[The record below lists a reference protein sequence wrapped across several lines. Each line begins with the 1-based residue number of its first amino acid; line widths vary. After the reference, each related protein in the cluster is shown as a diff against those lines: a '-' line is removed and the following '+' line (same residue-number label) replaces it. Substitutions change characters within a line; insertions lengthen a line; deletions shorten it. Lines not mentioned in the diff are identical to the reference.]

1 MDTTNP
7 INGNDLGAVAENLI
21 MEAPNSQEAIEDAV
35 EVTDDGQPEMVEAEA
50 EVVDDTEIQASEESV
65 DEEYEEAE
73 ESEVQ
78 EEPVYRVRVDGEE
91 KEVSLDELKRG
102 YSGQKYIQKG
112 MAEAAQAKKQVE
124 EVTQKVTQ
132 ERQMLAQMMQQIQNG
147 EIPPV
152 PQYPSEELRASDPLG
167 YLEAEAEYRRAV
179 DKRND
184 FDRKAQYIAQ
194 QQRAQE
200 EQQHNQFLEQQA
212 MRLQEWMPDFADPE
226 KRAVFIKE
234 MTTKAKKHYDLTN
247 EQISTVKTAEE
258 VMILNDAL
266 KWRELQQTKTAATKK
281 AEGARP
287 VVKPAAKRA
296 ATAGK
301 ATKSKQAR
309 AQMQKRG
316 GIDDVA
322 NFLLS

>member
-1 MDTTNP
+1 METTNP
-7 INGNDLGAVAENLI
+7 INGNDIGAVAESLI
-21 MEAPNSQEAIEDAV
+21 MEAPNPQEAIEDAV
-35 EVTDDGQPEMVEAEA
+35 EVTDDGQPETVEAEA
-50 EVVDDTEIQASEESV
+50 EVVDDTEINASEENV

-73 ESEVQ
+73 ESAVQ

-91 KEVSLDELKRG
+91 KEVNLDELKRG

-112 MAEAAQAKKQVE
+112 MAEAAEAKKQVE

-147 EIPPV
+147 EVPPV

-184 FDRKAQYIAQ
+184 FDRKAQYVAQ
-194 QQRAQE
+194 QQRQQE
-200 EQQHNQFLEQQA
+200 EQQHNQYLEQQA
-212 MRLQEWMPDFADPE
+212 MRLAEWMPEFSDPE
-226 KRAVFIKE
+226 KRSVFIKD
-234 MTTKAKKHYDLTN
+234 MSVKAKKHYDLSN
-247 EQISTVKTAEE
+247 EQISSVKTAEE
-258 VMILNDAL
+258 VIILNDAL
-266 KWRELQQTKTAATKK
+266 KWRELQQTKANATKK

-296 ATAGK
+296 ASAGK
-301 ATKSKQAR
+301 ASKAKQAQ

-316 GIDDVA
+316 TIDDVA

>member
-1 MDTTNP
+1 VDTTNP

-21 MEAPNSQEAIEDAV
+21 MEAPNPQEAIEDAV
-35 EVTDDGQPEMVEAEA
+35 EVTDDGQPETVEAEA

-78 EEPVYRVRVDGEE
+78 EEPIYRVRVDGEE

-147 EIPPV
+147 EIPPM

-184 FDRKAQYIAQ
+184 FDRKAQYVAQ

-226 KRAVFIKE
+226 KRTVFIKE
-234 MTTKAKKHYDLTN
+234 MTTKAKKHYDLTS

-301 ATKSKQAR
+301 VTKSKQAR